1 MGSSDSNF
9 ETCTITVPR
18 TNNVA
23 LLYQG
28 APPEVGSVRVQVY
41 RVHGT
46 ENSDYIKIIDGTVSQ
61 ANFSGSE
68 ADLIISV
75 EGVLSREIPRGK
87 LSYYCQN
94 CLYDN
99 KCKVI
104 KDAYALKCYVD
115 IDMTYTHIMST
126 NLNERPSGYFTDGF
140 IKMGNAYRAI
150 KLHSNDS
157 IWLKYPI
164 SLADKQGEFIAYPGC
179 DRMFKTCATKF
190 NNTDNFNNVW
200 NVIEDSARY
209 AFNSPHAYS
218 MGGDSAYQAWFKA
231 HHTATFYE
239 VAINHYQEKNK
250 KDKIDALVK
259 EAIKFYDYKLGN
271 YEFGTD
277 NRTVTIDEEKK
288 LIYPNLSS
296 IKGFGEG
303 VSQTLYE
310 LGQKQYKDFVEVL
323 TALFSNSINKTIVD
337 KLIKIDYFRK
347 YGDINT
353 LLVITKY
360 YDVLY
365 GAKTISKD
373 KAEKNGLPFKLL
385 SKYGNETAKQFNKID
400 SQPKKSV

>member
-1 MGSSDSNF
+1 MSFDKDETSVQDAQPVELYLFTYDGVNYTYTSYQRNKEAYIDGTFYTFNAEYIKRSDELRLGSSDSNF

-150 KLHSNDS
+150 KLHSNNS

-190 NNTDNFNNVW
+190 NNTDNFSGIPY
-200 NVIEDSARY
+200 IEPY
-209 AFNSPHAYS
+209 NAFTHPVGGGAYWVDGNIVYRDTHGKIYT
-218 MGGDSAYQAWFKA
+218 MG
-231 HHTATFYE
+231 
-239 VAINHYQEKNK
+239 
-250 KDKIDALVK
+250 L
-259 EAIKFYDYKLGN
+259 
-271 YEFGTD
+271 
-277 NRTVTIDEEKK
+277 
-288 LIYPNLSS
+288 
-296 IKGFGEG
+296 
-303 VSQTLYE
+303 
-310 LGQKQYKDFVEVL
+310 
-323 TALFSNSINKTIVD
+323 
-337 KLIKIDYFRK
+337 
-347 YGDINT
+347 
-353 LLVITKY
+353 
-360 YDVLY
+360 
-365 GAKTISKD
+365 
-373 KAEKNGLPFKLL
+373 
-385 SKYGNETAKQFNKID
+385 
-400 SQPKKSV
+400 